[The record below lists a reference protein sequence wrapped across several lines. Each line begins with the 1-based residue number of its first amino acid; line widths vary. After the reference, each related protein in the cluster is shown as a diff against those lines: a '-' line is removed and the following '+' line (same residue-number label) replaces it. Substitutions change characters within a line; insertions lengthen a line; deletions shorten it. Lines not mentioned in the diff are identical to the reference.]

1 VKLNYYYSRR
11 PRTRL
16 RKRKKGL
23 ALASHQRMYP
33 RHNSLRV
40 YHPSF
45 INRER
50 YEGSL
55 WGGLHKAW
63 LGYVI
68 AKSQCDC
75 EKMRKYAT
83 AIQKFE
89 RLLNIEINE
98 FPELGLYTFDAFED
112 KEEDDNSKLAVI
124 NPLTNEKLQEAKED
138 TDDYAEV
145 DWELIEHKKLA
156 NN

>member
-1 VKLNYYYSRR
+1 
-11 PRTRL
+11 
-16 RKRKKGL
+16 
-23 ALASHQRMYP
+23 MYP

-40 YHPSF
+40 YHTSLA
-45 INRER
+45 NKDRRE
-50 YEGSL
+50 GQL
-55 WGGLHKAW
+55 FGGLHKAW

-98 FPELGLYTFDAFED
+98 FPDLSLYTFDAFED
-112 KEEDDNSKLAVI
+112 KEEDKDSKLTI
-124 NPLTNEKLQEAKED
+124 IDPFTNGA
-138 TDDYAEV
+138 
-145 DWELIEHKKLA
+145 
-156 NN
+156 